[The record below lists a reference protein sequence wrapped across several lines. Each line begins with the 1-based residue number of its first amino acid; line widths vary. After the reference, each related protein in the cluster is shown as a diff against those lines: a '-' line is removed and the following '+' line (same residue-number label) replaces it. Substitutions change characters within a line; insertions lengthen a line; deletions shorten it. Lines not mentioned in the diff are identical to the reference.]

1 MGELHIEII
10 HDRIRREH
18 GIETHLGPL
27 QVAYRETI
35 LHEASA
41 SGTNTFHLL
50 HLEEQFSS
58 ASRSSRQILF
68 YEFGADTLDR
78 TVGERRHVVTV
89 ELAVRPVDI
98 ASAGGSCELAFTE
111 ELEGQLSAETKEAV
125 ENGVHSSFLQGKW
138 TKLIFSLFQGN
149 TQSTGTSL
157 ILVKFFFKL
166 YAVYLLQFPPLNC
179 NNSFIQVHC

>member
-1 MGELHIEII
+1 MKDLENVLNCLQREDPSLKVRIDPDSGQVMHRISRDFLCPVLEWVTETTFALRSQTILCGMGELHIEII

-68 YEFGADTLDR
+68 MNLVQTR
-78 TVGERRHVVTV
+78 WT
-89 ELAVRPVDI
+89 
-98 ASAGGSCELAFTE
+98 
-111 ELEGQLSAETKEAV
+111 GQ
-125 ENGVHSSFLQGKW
+125 
-138 TKLIFSLFQGN
+138 
-149 TQSTGTSL
+149 
-157 ILVKFFFKL
+157 
-166 YAVYLLQFPPLNC
+166 
-179 NNSFIQVHC
+179 